1 MNLFERAKN
10 ILLTPNTEWP
20 VIDGEA
26 DSVGSV
32 FTGYAMPL
40 AAIGP
45 IVGALGM
52 FLLSSLFGS
61 FLGGLVHLGIG
72 LGLGLALLGFIMA
85 LVSVFVLGLIIN
97 ALAPTFGGT
106 PDQGRAIKLAVYSS
120 TSSWIGGLFTFIP
133 LLGGLIALAAWVY
146 SIYLLYV
153 GLPVMMK
160 APAEK
165 AVGYTV
171 VVVIAAILLWLLV
184 SFAIGAV
191 TTAAMVGGMAR
202 LGMH

>member
-45 IVGALGM
+45 IVGALGV

-61 FLGGLVHLGIG
+61 LLGGLVHLGIG

-106 PDQGRAIKLAVYSS
+106 PDQGRAIKLAIYSS
-120 TSSWIGGLFTFIP
+120 TSSWIGSLFTFIP